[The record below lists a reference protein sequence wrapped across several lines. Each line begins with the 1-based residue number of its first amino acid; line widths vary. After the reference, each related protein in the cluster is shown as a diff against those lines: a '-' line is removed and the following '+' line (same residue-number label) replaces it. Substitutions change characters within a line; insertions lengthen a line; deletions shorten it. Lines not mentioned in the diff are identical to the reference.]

1 MERLDELRLL
11 LKEDA
16 TDPFLHY
23 ALAVEEAKTAPETP
37 LALIQ
42 KLEALKLR
50 FPDYLPIYDR
60 LAREYLSMDDE
71 VTCLSNA
78 QAALKLAI
86 EQNNR
91 LATREMRGIIAEMNN
106 G

>member
-1 MERLDELRLL
+1 MERLDELRSL

-23 ALAVEEAKTAPETP
+23 ALAVEEVKTSPNVP
-37 LALIQ
+37 QALIQ
-42 KLEALKLR
+42 KLECLKLR

-60 LAREYLSMDDE
+60 LAREYLALDDE
-71 VTCLSNA
+71 LTCLSNA

-86 EQNNR
+86 EQKNK
-91 LATREMRGIIAEMNN
+91 LAEREMLGIVEELTNF
-106 G
+106 